1 MYFICGKTIQALTL
15 SQFPL
20 ILYKILTWLDML
32 AVYSKF
38 EKELV
43 YPWALEGQKK
53 RLDYPPKAYY
63 NFAEG
68 WFCPPELGDTI
79 ENVFK
84 QHKHTWLEFPTECDW
99 L

>member
-1 MYFICGKTIQALTL
+1 
-15 SQFPL
+15 
-20 ILYKILTWLDML
+20 ML

-68 WFCPPELGDTI
+68 
-79 ENVFK
+79 
-84 QHKHTWLEFPTECDW
+84 
-99 L
+99 